1 MPFTLDSIQDLD
13 AVMQR
18 RTAAAES
25 ASASHPCQR
34 LIAYGPDPDH
44 TLDFYPAQS
53 LDGPSPLV
61 LFIHGGFWRSMREY
75 AKFAPITFTAH
86 RLARMRRAKRF
97 AFCIVILESNARSG
111 VTKSSRTREP

>member
-25 ASASHPCQR
+25 ASASYACQR
-34 LIAYGPDPDH
+34 LIAYGPDQDH

-53 LDGPSPLV
+53 LDGP
-61 LFIHGGFWRSMREY
+61 
-75 AKFAPITFTAH
+75 
-86 RLARMRRAKRF
+86 
-97 AFCIVILESNARSG
+97 
-111 VTKSSRTREP
+111 